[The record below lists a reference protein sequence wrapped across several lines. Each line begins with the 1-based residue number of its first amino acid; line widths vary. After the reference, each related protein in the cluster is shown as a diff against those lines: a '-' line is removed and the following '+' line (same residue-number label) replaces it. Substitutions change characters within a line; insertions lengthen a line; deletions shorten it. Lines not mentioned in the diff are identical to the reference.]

1 MLRNFSAFG
10 IALTVILVS
19 SFAAFGESKTA
30 TSAKQTQSAMKSTSQ
45 TQTGVSFSTSAKNL
59 TGISADAVRGGG
71 SGVGANYAVT
81 TTPEPMSMVLLGTGL
96 AGMVGAIRKR
106 KNRG

>member
-10 IALTVILVS
+10 FALAVILVS
-19 SFAAFGESKTA
+19 SFAAFGESKNA
-30 TSAKQTQSAMKSTSQ
+30 PSAKRAQSVKSTSQ
-45 TQTGVSFSTSAKNL
+45 TQPPVSFSTSAKNL

-71 SGVGANYAVT
+71 SGVGANYAVVA
-81 TTPEPMSMVLLGTGL
+81 TPEPMSMVLLGTGL
-96 AGMVGAIRKR
+96 FGMVGAIRKR

>member
-59 TGISADAVRGGG
+59 TGISAEALRGDG
-71 SGVGANYAVT
+71 SGVVANVATVPA
-81 TTPEPMSMVLLGTGL
+81 PEPMSMILLGTGL
-96 AGMVGAIRKR
+96 VGVVGAIRRR